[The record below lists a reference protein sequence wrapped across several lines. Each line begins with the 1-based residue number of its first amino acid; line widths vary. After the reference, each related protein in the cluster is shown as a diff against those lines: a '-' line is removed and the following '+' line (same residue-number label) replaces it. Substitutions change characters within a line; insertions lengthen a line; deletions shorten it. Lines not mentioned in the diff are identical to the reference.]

1 MCAHYNFNQFLDM
14 VMQKMIKANSNNQVF
29 ARIWVQDETSFSC
42 DVVKEVKTFLMS
54 QDFVITEVEDSS
66 GNTAGWKLSW

>member
-1 MCAHYNFNQFLDM
+1 MCVRYNVNQFLDM
-14 VMQKMIKANSNNQVF
+14 VMQKMIKANSSNQVF
-29 ARIWVQDETSFSC
+29 VRIMVQDEVSFSC

-66 GNTAGWKLSW
+66 GKTAGWKLSW